1 MYRSAE
7 STYVNNLPNASDG
20 ELKVTSPK
28 VGKSVFREPYW
39 WTPQDNGRYSGNT
52 NKLIRF
58 DIPKEQIWD
67 FTTGYISGRVTLTH
81 GNTTV
86 DGNPGYIRLKNG
98 SWNLIERMR
107 HLSNLQ
113 PVEEIYPFNVVYNW
127 QYFFENAKTYIN
139 EYRELFGLGT
149 QAERNAWATEERS
162 YFFPCDL
169 GFISSGPFPAKFIA
183 PMQSIELQ
191 LIDPSQCIETNY
203 SQFGYEITSL
213 RIHAHKLQSKFP
225 GAVNEYT
232 GVTWEEGFRQYVT
245 SGQYS
250 VMFDQWDY
258 YQNAPVLQNG
268 DYLIP
273 VKTAA
278 IQGIYTFFGNNQAQS
293 NPLVNDYNTTF
304 PKLDVSQFFLRVFTR
319 QWPSQPVDCQNDN
332 GTEPYEMYVN
342 LVNAWH
348 MSGFPQNNP
357 NEPDPINEIPI
368 NLQDFND
375 DRFCMVADFRSIR
388 KTPSINPIFNSDN
401 TSSDIRFYL
410 TFKNPPP
417 NTVSPPVGTSL
428 IHLVRSSSVIVI
440 TTSGDVIRKF

>member
-1 MYRSAE
+1 MMRSAE
-7 STYVNNLPNASDG
+7 SVYVNSLPNASDS
-20 ELKVTSPK
+20 EYKVNSPK

-67 FTTGYISGRVTLTH
+67 FTTGYFSGRVKLSH
-81 GNTTV
+81 GPTTV
-86 DGNPGYIRLKNG
+86 DGNPGYIRLRNG
-98 SWNLIERMR
+98 SWSLIERQR

-113 PVEEIYPFNVVYNW
+113 PIEEIYPYNVVYNW
-127 QYFFENAKTYIN
+127 QYFFENSRTYIN
-139 EYRELFGLGT
+139 EYRELYGLGT
-149 QAERNAWATEERS
+149 QAERESWATEERT

-169 GFISSGPFPAKFIA
+169 GFIAAGPFPAKFMK
-183 PMQSIELQ
+183 PMQSIEFQ

-203 SQFGYEITSL
+203 AQFGYEISSL
-213 RIHAHKLQSKFP
+213 RLHSFKLETKFP

-232 GVTWEEGFRQYVT
+232 GITWEEGFRNYVL

-258 YQNAPVLQNG
+258 YQNAPVQLNG

-278 IQGIYTFFGNNQAQS
+278 IQGIYTFFGNTIDQS
-293 NPLVNDYNTTF
+293 NPLRDNYNIEF
-304 PKLDVSQFFLRVFTR
+304 PKLDVAQFFLRVFTR

-332 GTEPYEMYVN
+332 GTEPYILYVN
-342 LVNAWH
+342 MVNAWH

-368 NLQDFND
+368 NIQDFNE
-375 DRFCMVADFRSIR
+375 DRFCMIADFRSIR
-388 KTPSINPIFNSDN
+388 KTQSINPIFNADN
-401 TSSDIRFYL
+401 TTSDIRFYL

-417 NTVSPPVGTSL
+417 LTVSPPVGTAL
-428 IHLVRSSSVIVI
+428 IHLVRSSSVIVV
-440 TTSGDVIRKF
+440 TASGDVVRQF